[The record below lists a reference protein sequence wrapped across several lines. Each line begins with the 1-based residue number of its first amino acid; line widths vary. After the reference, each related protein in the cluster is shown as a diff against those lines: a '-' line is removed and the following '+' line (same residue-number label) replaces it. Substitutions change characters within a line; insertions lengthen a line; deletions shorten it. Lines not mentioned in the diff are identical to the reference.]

1 MGCFD
6 LMDAKAR
13 FDTYSEAR
21 KRSYRGDGGNGNC
34 EFQFRLQND
43 ISGKEQNPIRLTA
56 TATLLHGD
64 VTEMMS
70 EHIADASI
78 DLAIADV
85 PYFIRGSPE
94 TTATDLYIQRNGM
107 KPLFQRGMGSVRQ
120 HRTI

>member
-13 FDTYSEAR
+13 FDTYSEVAASRTIVAMAEWEVTSHSACKTTSGRGAR
-21 KRSYRGDGGNGNC
+21 TRSDC
-34 EFQFRLQND
+34 QQ
-43 ISGKEQNPIRLTA
+43 

-64 VTEMMS
+64 VTEMMV

-94 TTATDLYIQRNGM
+94 TTATDAYIQRNGM
-107 KPLFQRGMGSVRQ
+107 KPLFQRGMGSLRQ
-120 HRTI
+120 HRTV